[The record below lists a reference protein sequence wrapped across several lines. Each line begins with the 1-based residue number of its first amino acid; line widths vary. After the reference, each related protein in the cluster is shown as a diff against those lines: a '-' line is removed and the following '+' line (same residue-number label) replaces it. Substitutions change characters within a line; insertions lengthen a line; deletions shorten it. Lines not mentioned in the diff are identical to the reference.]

1 MIARTAAP
9 YADLML
15 KSTLHHI
22 IDTKRNRIAAVFYI
36 WLMPDDLKSEVV
48 LVVFIIV
55 ARSRGVDA
63 APDDVGKT

>member
-15 KSTLHHI
+15 KLTLHHI
-22 IDTKRNRIAAVFYI
+22 IDTKRSRLVSVFYV
-36 WLMPDDLKSEVV
+36 WLMSDALKSEVV
-48 LVVFIIV
+48 LVIFIIV
-55 ARSRGVDA
+55 ARSRGVDT